1 MVILASCELEKK
13 GSNSIRRMSAIE
25 VNVSKSFWK
34 EVVAKRPLE
43 DKSCCCV
50 VSQYRER
57 PLYNWYYK
65 SWEVILRMHTVEKQ
79 EIYNHLK
86 NISWIQI
93 FLHWKRFAISH
104 NFCISLWKKINEF
117 SILWCG
123 MVLWFCSKIQRQFQS
138 FLATSTPLFN
148 FYFGR

>member
-1 MVILASCELEKK
+1 MNSKKRVQIQLE
-13 GSNSIRRMSAIE
+13 GC
-25 VNVSKSFWK
+25 
-34 EVVAKRPLE
+34 RPLKLMFQKVFE
-43 DKSCCCV
+43 RKWWPKGLWRIRAALSANIGRGRCTTGIINHERLFWGCTLWKS
-50 VSQYRER
+50 
-57 PLYNWYYK
+57 K
-65 SWEVILRMHTVEKQ
+65 KFTIT
-79 EIYNHLK
+79 LK